1 MEALLPYVKLIEEKL
16 PASVPVD
23 GLPSSTGPLRY
34 FLQLGGKRI
43 RPVLV
48 MLGYKCF
55 KDDHTAVLDQALAIE
70 LFHNFTLVHDDIMD
84 AAPIRRG
91 QPTVHEKWN
100 QDVAILSGDLLMI
113 QAYDHLSRGLATQY
127 PEIHGVFNDVAR
139 EVCYGQQ
146 LDMEFEGRS
155 DVSVEEYI
163 EMIRL
168 KTSVLLGAALK
179 IGAICSGASVQQ
191 ASLIYNFGVSL
202 GIAFQIHDDRLD
214 LYGDVDKLGKQKGG
228 DVLANK
234 KTILSLSALEMAED
248 KAGMSTML
256 FTESENK
263 VNTVIAAFDEL
274 GIHDVAMSKA
284 QQYHDQA
291 LSQLEEL
298 EKSGARVGELTL
310 LAEYL
315 MAREF

>member
-1 MEALLPYVKLIEEKL
+1 MKLVEEKL
-16 PASVPVD
+16 PGSLPTSGLAS
-23 GLPSSTGPLRY
+23 SIEPLSY

-55 KDDHTAVLDQALAIE
+55 KEDYESVIDQALAIE

-84 AAPIRRG
+84 DAPIRRG

-113 QAYDHLSRGLATQY
+113 QAYDHLSRGLANTY
-127 PEIHGVFNDVAR
+127 PEVHQVFNDVAR

-146 LDMEFEGRS
+146 LDMEFENRS
-155 DVSVEEYI
+155 DVSVDEYI

-179 IGAICSGASVQQ
+179 IGAICGGASAEQ
-191 ASLIYNFGVSL
+191 ASLVYNFGVSL
-202 GIAFQIHDDRLD
+202 GVAFQIHDDRLD
-214 LYGDVDKLGKQKGG
+214 LYGDTDKLGKQQGG

-234 KTILSLSALEMAED
+234 KTILSLSALELSSD
-248 KAGMSTML
+248 KAALAKVL
-256 FTESENK
+256 FSASDTK
-263 VNTVIAAFDEL
+263 VADVKSAFDEL
-274 GIHDVAMSKA
+274 GIHDVAVRKA
-284 QQYHDQA
+284 KHYHDIA

-298 EKSGARVGELTL
+298 KQSGAQVTELEL

-315 MAREF
+315 MNREF